1 MKKILLLT
9 VISLISSVGFS
20 QLQPL
25 SAVIIDDL
33 STNTMAAPKSTTCGL
48 DTVQY
53 PTAKATGLS
62 ALSIN
67 SATSAQALCQY
78 YNAPQAITISG
89 AEFYAY
95 KLDATGGTSINVT
108 LAVYAAGPDSMP
120 TGAALAS
127 VLVPVDTTFG
137 GGALSVLQKV
147 GTFSP
152 ITMTVPYCVVVS
164 NVSANGVGM
173 ISNDYT
179 AADGQQEWL
188 SSADLFG
195 TWTRSW
201 GLNVG
206 GTLYDADFV
215 VHPIVSYDLDAA
227 FTVDDPCFGLGLTL
241 NFTNGS
247 SPVTNDRMYNQAAY
261 LGLTELSYTWNYGDA
276 SPTENFIDATHT
288 YAAAS
293 GYTVTL
299 TDTIFGW
306 TANCSTDTMVT
317 LGLAPVAAYSS
328 VAAGFTATFT
338 NTSTSGSGTTYVW
351 DFGDGNTS
359 SLSDPMHTY
368 AAAGTYTV
376 CLIVLDDCGA
386 DSTCQ
391 SVTITCATPIP
402 DFGSLSSGLSVDF
415 TNTSTVGTS
424 PSYLWDFGDGN
435 TSTLSDPTHIYAA
448 GGTYTV
454 CLTVSDV
461 CGTDSSCQSVV
472 VSDCTIPTV
481 SFTTVNNDPSYD
493 FTNTSVTT
501 GSATYSWDMGDGNGY
516 STMDAS
522 HTYTANGTYV
532 VTLVVT
538 DSCGVDSTSQSIT
551 IATIGLDDL
560 SLQNVELFPN
570 PTKGEFTIHTTV
582 DMESIEVLDMT
593 GKFVVR
599 LAATGTEVKVNG
611 QHLADGNYIVRVRQS
626 DGTTLQSRLEIA
638 K

>member
-276 SPTENFIDATHT
+276 SPTEI
-288 YAAAS
+288 
-293 GYTVTL
+293 
-299 TDTIFGW
+299 IF
-306 TANCSTDTMVT
+306 N
-317 LGLAPVAAYSS
+317 
-328 VAAGFTATFT
+328 
-338 NTSTSGSGTTYVW
+338 
-351 DFGDGNTS
+351 
-359 SLSDPMHTY
+359 
-368 AAAGTYTV
+368 
-376 CLIVLDDCGA
+376 
-386 DSTCQ
+386 
-391 SVTITCATPIP
+391 
-402 DFGSLSSGLSVDF
+402 
-415 TNTSTVGTS
+415 
-424 PSYLWDFGDGN
+424 
-435 TSTLSDPTHIYAA
+435 
-448 GGTYTV
+448 
-454 CLTVSDV
+454 
-461 CGTDSSCQSVV
+461 
-472 VSDCTIPTV
+472 
-481 SFTTVNNDPSYD
+481 
-493 FTNTSVTT
+493 
-501 GSATYSWDMGDGNGY
+501 
-516 STMDAS
+516 
-522 HTYTANGTYV
+522 
-532 VTLVVT
+532 
-538 DSCGVDSTSQSIT
+538 
-551 IATIGLDDL
+551 
-560 SLQNVELFPN
+560 
-570 PTKGEFTIHTTV
+570 
-582 DMESIEVLDMT
+582 
-593 GKFVVR
+593 
-599 LAATGTEVKVNG
+599 
-611 QHLADGNYIVRVRQS
+611 
-626 DGTTLQSRLEIA
+626 
-638 K
+638 